1 MPFISK
7 DWRSPGEEW
16 VKTVE
21 GWEKKKILECAN
33 NKTLS
38 LLLRGDKDALDK
50 KEKDKKKESIVQPH
64 CRITLKC
71 TREVVHTTRLSRMD
85 RKRRKE
91 RANRKTKEKCSETAT
106 CDLRLAAHGLRRYG
120 KRPRKKIAGFNG
132 LSDAL
137 KRLDFLSAVHD
148 CRRFNYIVRLLDLL
162 VSHRMGGL
170 SGCAQRVLFNMLEE
184 VALEVSLSQQQTGRL
199 RRLIERVRAFSAGC
213 CWGGRPLGSVI
224 LWEKHK
230 AALERILQIASSITI
245 TQPDEEQQPQWS
257 DLPAECRR
265 EVLLRLSD
273 PRDIE
278 ASSEACEHLAILA
291 QEQRIWREL
300 AQYHFTPQQ
309 IATTRQ
315 NNPGKD
321 WKTIFT
327 IARRSFGL
335 REEYAEMIQLCRNC
349 RCLFWRSLGH
359 PCIADQDP
367 AFQEKLADVD
377 RASLHVP
384 IPPQTFLKFFSL

>member
-38 LLLRGDKDALDK
+38 LLIRNEKDGDKARERE
-50 KEKDKKKESIVQPH
+50 KEKEKKKDNVVQPH
-64 CRITLKC
+64 CHITLKC
-71 TREVVHTTRLSRMD
+71 TRE
-85 RKRRKE
+85 
-91 RANRKTKEKCSETAT
+91 
-106 CDLRLAAHGLRRYG
+106 
-120 KRPRKKIAGFNG
+120 IAGFNG

-162 VSHRMGGL
+162 VSHTMGGL

-184 VALEVSLSQQQTGRL
+184 VALEVSCSQQQTGRL
-199 RRLIERVRAFSAGC
+199 RRLIERMRAFSASC

-230 AALERILQIASSITI
+230 EALERILQIASSITI
-245 TQPDEEQQPQWS
+245 TQPDEEQRPQWA

-278 ASSEACEHLAILA
+278 SSSEACEYLAVLA

-309 IATTRQ
+309 IATTMQ

-321 WKTIFT
+321 WKTLFT
-327 IARRSFGL
+327 VARRSFGL

-377 RASLHVP
+377 QSSLHVP